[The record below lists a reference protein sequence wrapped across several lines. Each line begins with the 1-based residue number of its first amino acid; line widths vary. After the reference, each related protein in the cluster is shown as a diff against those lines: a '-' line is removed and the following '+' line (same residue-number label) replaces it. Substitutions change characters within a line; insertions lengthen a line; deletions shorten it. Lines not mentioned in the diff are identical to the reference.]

1 MPLLHEGSVRLTDGR
16 DLTYA
21 EYGDASGVPALY
33 FHGTPGDH
41 LEGRLWDEA
50 AQAVHVRFIALD
62 RPGYGRSTFHRSRKL
77 TDFPNDVAQ
86 LADSLGIDRFAVI
99 GTSGGGPHAQ
109 ACAAAMPDRLTSA
122 TIISGAGSPE
132 AYVGA
137 RTGIRRL
144 FAKVGLW
151 IAPLIG
157 WLVAM
162 WTAFWAP
169 RARPWMM
176 PRRIDRNVVPRPGVA
191 AQWLE
196 EAQDALRQGG
206 KAMAQ
211 DLALFPRP
219 WGFSPRDIRGVPVF
233 IWHGDDDRI
242 VPAEIGRY
250 FAREIPGAHAT
261 FFPGEEHLMLVD
273 HAREILAQMA
283 SIAHSPA
290 IAQPLTSRLAD

>member
-1 MPLLHEGSVRLTDGR
+1 MKLADGR
-16 DLTYA
+16 DLAFA
-21 EYGDASGVPALY
+21 EYGDPSGTPALY
-33 FHGTPGDH
+33 FHGTPGGR
-41 LEGRLWDEA
+41 LEGRFWDA
-50 AQAVHVRFIALD
+50 AARAEHVRLIALD
-62 RPGYGRSTFHRSRKL
+62 RPGYGRSTFHRGRKL
-77 TDFPNDVAQ
+77 TDFPNDTAQ
-86 LADSLGIDRFAVI
+86 LADALDLERFAVI
-99 GTSGGGPHAQ
+99 GLSGGGPHAQ
-109 ACAAAMPDRLTSA
+109 ACAAAIPQRLTSA

-132 AYVGA
+132 AYVGE

-191 AQWLE
+191 EVWLE

-219 WGFSPRDIRGVPVF
+219 WGFSPSDIRGLPVF
-233 IWHGDDDRI
+233 IWHGDDDRV
-242 VPAEIGRY
+242 VPAEVSRY
-250 FAREIPGAHAT
+250 FASVIPGAQAQ

-273 HAREILAQMA
+273 HAREILAQVA
-283 SIAHSPA
+283 SAAGSAAPSVPA
-290 IAQPLTSRLAD
+290 PSLG